1 MKNEI
6 FISVLS
12 FIGACFITFVNYKL
26 SLSSYSEWSGDL
38 YFHLR
43 IFFITLLFSLIFL
56 KWS

>member
-43 IFFITLLFSLIFL
+43 IFFITLLFSLIF
-56 KWS
+56 